1 MGLESVPKM
10 FKIGAL
16 TENVMAF
23 CVSRDICYAAVVL
36 TTGQLRF
43 YRILDEEGK
52 YILSTYNGLAVPL
65 RDLSLPEPHRHVL
78 DIHLY
83 KK

>member
-10 FKIGAL
+10 FKIAGL

-52 YILSTYNGLAVPL
+52 YILST
-65 RDLSLPEPHRHVL
+65 
-78 DIHLY
+78 
-83 KK
+83 